1 MHVTIERTLNI
12 HRVPIVI
19 FERKKRE
26 IPRKKT
32 GISFNTEN
40 RENKCTIHITKH
52 KQWTVFRTR

>member
-1 MHVTIERTLNI
+1 MHVTIERTLII

-32 GISFNTEN
+32 GISFNIEN
-40 RENKCTIHITKH
+40 RENKCTAVILDVWK
-52 KQWTVFRTR
+52 